1 MNIQQNIKDYTT
13 LTKPKVNLLLVI
25 TALSAIFLA
34 SNNLPSIQVLVAVVV
49 GGTLASGGAGAI
61 NHSIDKDIDNT
72 MKRTSKRPVAG
83 DRISRTNALIFGI
96 ILNLLSFLI
105 LFLLTNILAA
115 FMAISGTLFYI
126 LIYSLWLKKKT
137 IHNIVIG
144 GAAGCFPPLVG
155 WAAVTGNLS
164 LSAWYLFAIIFF
176 WTPPHFW
183 ALAMLMKDDYSNA
196 KIPML
201 PSVVGIDA
209 TFKPMMLHTI
219 TLVLLTLT
227 MALINEKLGLIYLIS
242 CSIIGIYYI
251 YITFKIS
258 KEYTKEENL
267 KVYKFSLIYMML
279 FSFIVIADSLI

>member
-1 MNIQQNIKDYTT
+1 MGLIKDYTT
-13 LTKPKVNLLLVI
+13 LTKPKVNLLLVL

-34 SNNLPSIQVLVAVVV
+34 SDGIPSLQVLIAVIV

-61 NHSIDKDIDNT
+61 NHSIDKDIDEQ

-83 DRISRTNALIFGI
+83 ERISRLNALIFGI
-96 ILNLLSFLI
+96 SLTVLSFII
-105 LFLLTNILAA
+105 LFLFTNLLAA
-115 FMAISGTLFYI
+115 LMALSGNLFYV
-126 LIYSLWLKKKT
+126 LIYTLWLKKTT

-155 WAAVTGNLS
+155 WAAVTGNLT

-183 ALAMLMKDDYSNA
+183 ALAMLMKDDYSEAN
-196 KIPML
+196 IPML

-219 TLVLLTLT
+219 TLVLLSLT
-227 MALINEKLGLIYLIS
+227 MSLVNSKLGILYLVTSGIL
-242 CSIIGIYYI
+242 GIYYI
-251 YITFKIS
+251 YATIKLS
-258 KEYTKEENL
+258 RNYNRKNNL
-267 KVYKFSLIYMML
+267 GVYKFSLLYMMGL
-279 FSFIVIADSLI
+279 SIIIMIDSVI

>member
-1 MNIQQNIKDYTT
+1 MGLIKDYTT
-13 LTKPKVNLLLVI
+13 LTKPKVNLLLVL

-34 SNNLPSIQVLVAVVV
+34 SDGIPSLQVLIAVIV

-61 NHSIDKDIDNT
+61 NHSIDKDIDEQ

-83 DRISRTNALIFGI
+83 ERISRLNALIFGI
-96 ILNLLSFLI
+96 SLTVLSFII
-105 LFLLTNILAA
+105 LFLFTNLLAA
-115 FMAISGTLFYI
+115 LMALSGNLFYV
-126 LIYSLWLKKKT
+126 LIYTLWLKKTT

-155 WAAVTGNLS
+155 WAAVTGNLT

-183 ALAMLMKDDYSNA
+183 ALAMLMKDDYSEAN
-196 KIPML
+196 IPML

-219 TLVLLTLT
+219 TLVLLSLT
-227 MALINEKLGLIYLIS
+227 MSLVNSKLGILYLVTSGIL
-242 CSIIGIYYI
+242 GIYYI
-251 YITFKIS
+251 YATI
-258 KEYTKEENL
+258 NL
-267 KVYKFSLIYMML
+267 SRNYNRKNNLGVYKFSLLYMMGL
-279 FSFIVIADSLI
+279 SIIIMIDSVI

>member
-1 MNIQQNIKDYTT
+1 MGIIKDYTT
-13 LTKPKVNLLLVI
+13 LTKPKVNLLLVL

-34 SNNLPSIQVLVAVVV
+34 SDGIPSLQVLIAVIV

-61 NHSIDKDIDNT
+61 NHSIDKDIDEQ

-83 DRISRTNALIFGI
+83 ERISRLNALIFGI
-96 ILNLLSFLI
+96 SLTVLSFII
-105 LFLLTNILAA
+105 LFLFTNLLAA
-115 FMAISGTLFYI
+115 LMALSGNLFYV
-126 LIYSLWLKKKT
+126 LIYTLWLKKTT

-155 WAAVTGNLS
+155 WAAVTGNLT

-183 ALAMLMKDDYSNA
+183 ALAMLMKDDYSEAN
-196 KIPML
+196 IPML

-219 TLVLLTLT
+219 TLVLLSLT
-227 MALINEKLGLIYLIS
+227 MSLVNSKLGILYLVTSGIL
-242 CSIIGIYYI
+242 GIYYI
-251 YITFKIS
+251 YATIKLS
-258 KEYTKEENL
+258 RNYNRKNNL
-267 KVYKFSLIYMML
+267 GVYKFSLLYMMGL
-279 FSFIVIADSLI
+279 SIIIMIDSVI